1 MSDSDEYDAYYLPVD
16 PEDFAAIDAAAARA
30 LARENLIHALEPSQE
45 PEVAAP
51 VPHKST
57 TSLPSPDGF
66 DEYDLSEFTADDF
79 AEIDAMVL
87 VARGHTASPPPPEPA
102 PAPAVYA
109 EPPTGGPGRAIGQ
122 RSHGGGGPGG
132 GNGGPRI
139 QIAVEGAAS
148 ADASSSRNMKG
159 AAKGRGFSK
168 PKRSPYEQFR
178 SWNRL
183 LSVTD
188 IASPS
193 WCEVQFDYGLR
204 QKRHKK
210 LADRPEAFVT
220 AEGKTITVAQP
231 VAAVNDRTVTRGR
244 SVHKVLEREFQPE
257 AVTVDVTIPE
267 ERWALRI
274 VNLLVSLQILLEQGR
289 CREVPVF
296 GFAHDQI
303 VTGIIDEIVRKSVP
317 VPDTTPELPPPTP
330 SRSSPNKRSASR
342 TPRKSSSKK
351 SRQQADP
358 DQPSITSFFTPTTP
372 SKEDHRADSAM
383 LVDVVEPSTP
393 PCTVTPLPESKRQEP
408 ANPVPTGY
416 SLHLS
421 DTKTRIRPS
430 LPPDED
436 TYASRIQLMLYHRLL
451 SNLLATADPSIS
463 SAQPLEFELLWER
476 AGVDPHRKF
485 SESFISQAGLSP
497 SGGTSPDQSPYLA
510 GLSCLDDLTAAWRHA
525 VEALNVAGIDKTLTL
540 VYRQQPAKRHHNG
553 NGKGKQKSRAQG
565 PAAAA
570 LSDQEAQELAV
581 AIQASI
587 SDVQPGRG
595 GDDDLARAIFESL
608 KDSVQSGEAADGE
621 LGVLTHPFGPPIS
634 EMSSFATSSSQEEPD
649 RGEED
654 GTSAA
659 GALAADPQLAW
670 ALQQSLLSRIDET
683 PVLKEVLE
691 EPTDLDVMDDS
702 LASQETTPQPMS
714 TQYSQVPE
722 EPIADSPDSVHE
734 GRSGDVLPK
743 TAPSSPAPAAEEST
757 DDEAMTAA
765 DLETEAK
772 ILGTKEFE
780 MDDGLLDEYLTR
792 VLAWWYGERPPQGV
806 EVELTRR
813 CVTCEYR
820 DGCEWREKKAEE
832 AMRKYRERS
841 GCGSPSVNAGAV
853 EAWL

>member
-1 MSDSDEYDAYYLPVD
+1 MSEDEYDAYYLPVN

-30 LARENLIHALEPSQE
+30 LAGDIIPEAGPSLSPKSQA
-45 PEVAAP
+45 PAVAAP
-51 VPHKST
+51 HPT
-57 TSLPSPDGF
+57 TSQASP
-66 DEYDLSEFTADDF
+66 DEYDEYDFSEFTADDF
-79 AEIDAMVL
+79 VEIDAMVL
-87 VARGHTASPPPPEPA
+87 VARATPPPPEPA
-102 PAPAVYA
+102 AAPAVHA
-109 EPPTGGPGRAIGQ
+109 ESSSGGPGPGSAQPSNGR
-122 RSHGGGGPGG
+122 GGPGG

-139 QIAVEGAAS
+139 QIAVEGAAK
-148 ADASSSRNMKG
+148 ADSSSSRYLKG
-159 AAKGRGFSK
+159 SSGKGRAAKLK
-168 PKRSPYEQFR
+168 PKLSPYEQFR

-210 LADRPEAFVT
+210 LADRPESFLT

-244 SVHKVLEREFQPE
+244 SVHKVLEREIKPE
-257 AVTVDVTIPE
+257 AVTVDIKTAE
-267 ERWALRI
+267 ERWALRL
-274 VNLLVSLQILLEQGR
+274 VNLLVSLQMLLEQGR

-296 GFAHDQI
+296 GLVHDQI
-303 VTGIIDEIVRKSVP
+303 VTGIIDEIVRAP
-317 VPDTTPELPPPTP
+317 VSIPEPISTPEPLPFVEHTP

-342 TPRKSSSKK
+342 TPRKSGSKK
-351 SRQQADP
+351 SRQEVDP
-358 DQPSITSFFTPTTP
+358 DQPSITSFFTPSTP
-372 SKEDHRADSAM
+372 SREGHRDDSAM
-383 LVDVVEPSTP
+383 SVDASTP
-393 PCTVTPLPESKRQEP
+393 PPAMSPLPILETKEHCTSG
-408 ANPVPTGY
+408 PTRY

-451 SNLLATADPSIS
+451 SNLLATADHSIPCS
-463 SAQPLEFELLWER
+463 KPLDFGLFWER
-476 AGVDPHRKF
+476 TGVDRHRKF
-485 SESFISQAGLSP
+485 SDSFIQQAGLSP
-497 SGGTSPDQSPYLA
+497 SSGDSSNQSPYLS

-540 VYRQQPAKRHHNG
+540 VYRAQPTTRRR
-553 NGKGKQKSRAQG
+553 KGKQKSGSQD
-565 PAAAA
+565 PASAS
-570 LSDQEAQELAV
+570 LSDKEAQELAA

-595 GDDDLARAIFESL
+595 GDDELARAIFESL
-608 KDSVQSGEAADGE
+608 RDSVQSGEAADGE

-634 EMSSFATSSSQEEPD
+634 EMPSFETSGSQEEPD
-649 RGEED
+649 RGQEE

-659 GALAADPQLAW
+659 GTLAADPELAW
-670 ALQQSLLSRIDET
+670 ALQESLLSRVDEA

-691 EPTDLDVMDDS
+691 ESAEVEVPSTSEDS
-702 LASQETTPQPMS
+702 TPQP
-714 TQYSQVPE
+714 VIHE
-722 EPIADSPDSVHE
+722 DSPGSKELTTTNSGAVDDAH
-734 GRSGDVLPK
+734 SGDGLPK
-743 TAPSSPAPAAEEST
+743 TTPSSPAPAAEEST
-757 DDEAMTAA
+757 EDENMTVAE
-765 DLETEAK
+765 LETEAR
-772 ILGTKEFE
+772 IIGTKEFE
-780 MDDGLLDEYLTR
+780 LDDAFLDGYLTR

-841 GCGSPSVNAGAV
+841 GSGSPPVPAGAV